1 MFAAYSQYICS
12 ALSSI
17 DCADPYTSCYSVY
30 WGFRPY
36 DRYCLTALFFCKVA
50 TLAKQQKGRGDFVE
64 GITRFLSF
72 FGVFFII
79 QFQMIFLFTNKRI
92 LRIHAIEAG
101 LGIRSFAH
109 SLIAHSLIR
118 SFRYN
123 QTVSDSLR
131 SLKTK
136 ERPWANRL
144 GRSEEMSDRER
155 FAQVSQS

>member
-30 WGFRPY
+30 WGFRQY

-64 GITRFLSF
+64 GITRFLSL

-101 LGIRSFAH
+101 LGIHSFAH
-109 SLIAHSLIR
+109 SFISLKSDCERFAQITEDKGA
-118 SFRYN
+118 
-123 QTVSDSLR
+123 TVSESLR
-131 SLKTK
+131 SLRGN
-136 ERPWANRL
+136 E
-144 GRSEEMSDRER
+144 
-155 FAQVSQS
+155 